1 MSFMIAFCRRKTASR
16 IDGLYL
22 FVVVMYFGGMYWLS
36 QNLWLELTSVL
47 DSIIR
52 NRDAWP
58 PAPRPRVR
66 GTRPAARPA
75 RPAPSRRALVLL
87 SRRLIGLQ
95 DHI

>member
-36 QNLWLELTSVL
+36 QNLWLELTSVF

-66 GTRPAARPA
+66 HVPPPGPACSP
-75 RPAPSRRALVLL
+75 RAVAAALDL
-87 SRRLIGLQ
+87 SGYHCGLQ